1 MNKENQV
8 SAIKKFISS
17 DEDII
22 LINQVN
28 DDIALFYLSIIR
40 YFADNQIIKVYIND
54 NSDHETTEDDLFGT
68 KRIQI
73 FNITNIKKLD
83 AALDGHSKKI
93 IFTDY
98 KNYKR
103 LNSKINCINGYQF
116 ENDITFFIRN
126 ELKITN
132 EELLHYCKKNTALL
146 FSETS
151 KYLINN
157 KYSSDR
163 FIVDEKKFILNV
175 RKSIFEIKRNNFNIK
190 HLYQN
195 IKKEAEYKKLSF
207 LTF

>member
-175 RKSIFEIKRNNFNIK
+175 RKSILKSKEIILILSICIK
-190 HLYQN
+190 ILKKKQS
-195 IKKEAEYKKLSF
+195 IKNLVF
-207 LTF
+207 